1 MLRTGPPD
9 DPWLMRLVFMIEQK
23 PETTEEELAEPPKA
37 EKKKTRKGKKGG
49 VGEEE
54 EDEEPKRTRPQ
65 GKKVGFFYG
74 ICRTAGYISGHCF
87 LFDLFVYFFFTVT
100 FLSSHLQRVFR
111 LNNQDFN
118 IDQNNHDYD
127 FLHNQAALVLLLYD

>member
-23 PETTEEELAEPPKA
+23 PETTEEELADPPKA

-54 EDEEPKRTRPQ
+54 EEDEEAKRTRPQ
-65 GKKVGFFYG
+65 GKKVSFFFNG
-74 ICRTAGYISGHCF
+74 NCRTAGYISGHCF
-87 LFDLFVYFFFTVT
+87 LFDHLVYFF
-100 FLSSHLQRVFR
+100 LR
-111 LNNQDFN
+111 
-118 IDQNNHDYD
+118 
-127 FLHNQAALVLLLYD
+127 